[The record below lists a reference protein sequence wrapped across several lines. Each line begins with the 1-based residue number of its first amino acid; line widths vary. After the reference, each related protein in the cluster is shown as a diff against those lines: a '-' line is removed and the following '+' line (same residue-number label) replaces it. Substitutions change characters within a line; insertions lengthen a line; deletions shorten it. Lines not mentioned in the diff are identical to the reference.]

1 MDFNSILKLSLSV
14 LKDRRV
20 IFIAIFSIT
29 FMMISSYV
37 VKYRKKPPRP
47 KKQKAQKAPAPAP
60 EQKQEQTEEKKEA

>member
-14 LKDRRV
+14 LKDWRI

-47 KKQKAQKAPAPAP
+47 KKQKVQKAPAAEPKP
-60 EQKQEQTEEKKEA
+60 EQTEAKKEG